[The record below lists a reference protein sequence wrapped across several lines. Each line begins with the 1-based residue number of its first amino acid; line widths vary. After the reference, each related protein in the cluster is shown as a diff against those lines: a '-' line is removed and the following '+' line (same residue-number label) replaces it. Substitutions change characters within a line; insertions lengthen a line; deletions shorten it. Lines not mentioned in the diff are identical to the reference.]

1 MGLRDYIASSPA
13 KNQQVGPEGNIM
25 SSSSQESRVHSVYY
39 AFLDWALGSEL
50 GVEDYLVTG
59 LAYQDGVCPHWCKAL

>member
-1 MGLRDYIASSPA
+1 MGLRDYIALSSA
-13 KNQQVGPEGNIM
+13 KNQQVGLKGNIM
-25 SSSSQESRVHSVYY
+25 SSSSQESRVHGVCY

-59 LAYQDGVCPHWCKAL
+59 LAYQDGVHWCKAL